1 MSPAPFHLFG
11 PGHVAAVAIV
21 CGVAALLAAAGRR
34 GGPAA
39 RRAIRFGLAGL
50 LLALAAFTLAAV
62 AEERPLTVWDLLPL
76 HLCDAAVLLAA
87 FALVAQWR
95 GAAELLWFWA
105 IGGTSLAMLTPDLA
119 LGPPDWRFVSF
130 FAIHGSV
137 VVSAAV
143 LALGLGLGPRPGAPW
158 RALLV
163 TNLYALA
170 VAAVDFR
177 FGQNYLFLRA
187 KPDAWTVL
195 DWFGPWPVYLFACEI
210 VAAAV
215 FHLLYLPFRER

>member
-1 MSPAPFHLFG
+1 VSPAPFRLFG
-11 PGHVAAVAIV
+11 AGHLAALATV
-21 CGVAALLAAAGRR
+21 CAAAALLAAAARR

-39 RRAIRFGLAGL
+39 GRVIRFGLAAV
-50 LLALAAFTLAAV
+50 LLALTIHTLTPV
-62 AEERPLTVWDLLPL
+62 ARERSLAVWDLLPL
-76 HLCDAAVLLAA
+76 HLCDAAILLAV
-87 FALVAQWR
+87 FALVARRR

-105 IGGTSLAMLTPDLA
+105 GGATSLAMLTPDLS
-119 LGPPDWRFVSF
+119 LGPPDWRFLSF

-137 VVSAAV
+137 VVSATV
-143 LALGLGLGPRPGAPW
+143 LALGLGLAPRPGAPR
-158 RALLV
+158 RALIV

-187 KPDAWTVL
+187 KPEAWTVL
-195 DWFGPWPVYLFACEI
+195 DWLGPWPIYLLACEI

-215 FHLLYLPFRER
+215 FLLLYLPFRER